1 MSSAPDS
8 LESDLRSQATLSITI
23 LPNSSSFDSLEPGL
37 LRPWNTVARRLASS
51 VNETPARAAPTA
63 SNTQWPCAFQ
73 VVCGASA
80 GTRHVHSLSGL
91 CDRLGF
97 PFAGDRAC
105 PRDTVSNRV
114 SSPRCHAPATGS
126 LNAAHAMRV
135 PPSNSRAAT
144 STSGR
149 SLRPNRACSSGLF
162 FRHRI

>member
-1 MSSAPDS
+1 
-8 LESDLRSQATLSITI
+8 LSITI

-37 LRPWNTVARRLASS
+37 MPLEYGGAAVGFLRQRDAGPGRTNGIQYPMALRISSSSAVRPLVLA
-51 VNETPARAAPTA
+51 
-63 SNTQWPCAFQ
+63 
-73 VVCGASA
+73 
-80 GTRHVHSLSGL
+80 HVHSLSGL